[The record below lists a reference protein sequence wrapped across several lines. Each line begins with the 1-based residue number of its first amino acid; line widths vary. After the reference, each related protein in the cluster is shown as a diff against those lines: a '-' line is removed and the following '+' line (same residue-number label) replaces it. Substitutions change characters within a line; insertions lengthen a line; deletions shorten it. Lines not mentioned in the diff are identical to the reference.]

1 MTALYTK
8 LDNFFNCCNVPL
20 SIIDLNSN
28 FLYER
33 NLNKKEKILD
43 MMLGTRKSR
52 KGQAEETTSFAD
64 LLSDAINGTDFVIEQ
79 KPDGIE

>member
-33 NLNKKEKILD
+33 NLNKLSKFTLLDLNIVNKII
-43 MMLGTRKSR
+43 KNSC
-52 KGQAEETTSFAD
+52 ETKTNMIQKDDFD
-64 LLSDAINGTDFVIEQ
+64 YLS
-79 KPDGIE
+79 